1 MAIYDELLRLRSAPA
16 QGKDAS
22 SNSLA
27 RLNCQH
33 CHASL
38 GRWTKYEDHELACE
52 FCGRISEFNA
62 APPPGKDNRAEREK
76 EALLGGALCLEAT
89 APLTSQ
95 PANEQG
101 RNKSGHQGRAASRTD
116 SERGQVGARSHA
128 AQLGREAVSRIDH
141 KALTPG
147 QKGAYKSWMAM
158 RQRCKVA
165 SAVCRQD
172 SYLRALGRFR
182 RVP

>member
-1 MAIYDELLRLRSAPA
+1 MIDDKRLAELRQMFLRAEATGDSPRLTAYDCIDVMAIYDELLRLRSAPA

-89 APLTSQ
+89 ALSH
-95 PANEQG
+95 
-101 RNKSGHQGRAASRTD
+101 RNPQMSKGATKADTKDARRAGQIASAD
-116 SERGQVGARSHA
+116 KLEHA
-128 AQLGREAVSRIDH
+128 A
-141 KALTPG
+141 T
-147 QKGAYKSWMAM
+147 
-158 RQRCKVA
+158 
-165 SAVCRQD
+165 
-172 SYLRALGRFR
+172 LRSLAEKL
-182 RVP
+182 